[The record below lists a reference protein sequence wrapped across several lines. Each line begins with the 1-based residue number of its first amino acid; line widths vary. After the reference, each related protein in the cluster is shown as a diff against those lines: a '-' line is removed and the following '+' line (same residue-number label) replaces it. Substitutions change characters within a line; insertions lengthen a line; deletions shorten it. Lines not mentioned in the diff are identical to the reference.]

1 MDKKLKNL
9 YGKVKYTKFK
19 TLLILSF
26 ICISII
32 PVVLLGLFIFHLSKQ
47 ELIKQ
52 SEKQVWQNAENVSDI
67 LDEKLDYIEEF
78 SLKINVDARIYKI
91 FQNLDISDSA
101 QLEIA
106 SQEISKIL
114 LDYLPW
120 NNTVYSTH
128 IVTSYYQ
135 FGEREK
141 NYYPKHSFI
150 GSEVQKEADEADGK
164 LVWIPAYNY
173 LDMFS
178 IRDVPRNFVEYE
190 HVFTAIRKLQLSK
203 VESGHIEYLGNK
215 ADHLYLVVNF
225 TEDNLNNMLKKY
237 TKANSQI
244 LYYIMSEDGSV
255 VGPYGE
261 DKAEMF
267 QNITA
272 ADMGIT
278 GDKGTVKY
286 YVNNQKYIVT
296 YSKSQVTGW
305 YTLAMIPVN
314 VLSENIAKDFTR
326 AILILVIAEIILSV
340 AASVF
345 ISRKIG
351 KKVYKPLRMIEKT
364 GEGNFNARIRYDSR
378 DEFAFFYKKL
388 NEMNQNLQTLIHEKY
403 EMMIQKRDT
412 EIMSLNIQM
421 NPHFLYNSLNI
432 INWVCLRGEQ
442 ENTSKMLLDL
452 SRMLQYTSQSGNVLV
467 PLWEDL
473 DWLKRYIGIMQK
485 RYQDK
490 FEVIL
495 DIPEHLKSLEVPKL
509 FLQPFVENAIVHGF
523 KNYQDSG
530 KIWIST
536 EEEEND
542 IFFYV
547 EDNGCGIRQE
557 NLKEVLNKERKSIG
571 VRNTNKRIKMIYG
584 EKYGVTISSQLEE
597 GTVITIRLPLN
608 GKVYS

>member
-1 MDKKLKNL
+1 MMEKL
-9 YGKVKYTKFK
+9 KYTKFK
-19 TLLILSF
+19 TLLISSF

-47 ELIKQ
+47 ELIRQ
-52 SEKQVWQNAENVSDI
+52 SEKQMWQNAENVSDI

-78 SLKINVDARIYKI
+78 SLKINVDTRIYKI
-91 FQNLDISDSA
+91 FQNLDTSDSM
-101 QLEIA
+101 QFESA

-128 IVTSYYQ
+128 IVTPYYQ
-135 FGEREK
+135 FGEKEK
-141 NYYPKHSFI
+141 NYYPNHSFM
-150 GSEVQKEADEADGK
+150 GSKIQKAADEANGK
-164 LVWIPAYNY
+164 LVWIPAYNKT
-173 LDMFS
+173 DQM
-178 IRDVPRNFVEYE
+178 
-190 HVFTAIRKLQLSK
+190 
-203 VESGHIEYLGNK
+203 
-215 ADHLYLVVNF
+215 YLVFNF

-261 DKAEMF
+261 NESKLF
-267 QNITA
+267 RNVTA

-278 GDKGTVKY
+278 ENKGTVKY
-286 YVNNQKYIVT
+286 YGANNQEYIVT
-296 YSKSQVTGW
+296 YSKSMVTGW

-314 VLSENIAKDFTR
+314 VFSKNIATDLTR
-326 AILILVIAEIILSV
+326 AILILVTIEIILSV
-340 AASVF
+340 TTAVL

-351 KKVYKPLRMIEKT
+351 KKVYKPLHMIEKT
-364 GEGNFNARIRYDSR
+364 GEDNFTARIVYDDR

-432 INWVCLRGEQ
+432 INWVCLKGEQ
-442 ENTSKMLLDL
+442 ENASKMLLDL
-452 SRMLQYTSQSGNVLV
+452 SRMLQYTSQNGDVLV

-485 RYQDK
+485 RYQDQ
-490 FEVIL
+490 FEVSM
-495 DIPEHLKSLEVPKL
+495 DIPEYLRSLEVPKL
-509 FLQPFVENAIVHGF
+509 FLQPFVENAIMHGF

-530 KIWIST
+530 KIWISA

-542 IFFYV
+542 ILFYV
-547 EDNGCGIRQE
+547 EDNGCGICE
-557 NLKEVLNKERKSIG
+557 EDLKEILDKERKSIG
-571 VRNTNKRIKMIYG
+571 VRNTNKRIHMIYG

-597 GTVITIRLPLN
+597 GTVVTIRLPLKIN
-608 GKVYS
+608 SKKQS